1 MNTINWKIKIS
12 GDEATVQKI
21 SDGNR
26 AKQDELCHNIG
37 LVLQETAGLTSL
49 EEVQIELSEDTTEE
63 IGNTSTEV
71 YNASEHLVQV
81 ITSDFE
87 GTLYP
92 FALALGRRVEAYIK
106 QLQQTDKLDSRL
118 HSLDTEMHQMMTEIA
133 RYYARTGKWQSPD

>member
-1 MNTINWKIKIS
+1 MNTINWKVKIS
-12 GDEATVQKI
+12 AEETTTQKI
-21 SDGNR
+21 SAVNP
-26 AKQDELCHNIG
+26 AEQDEFCQKLG
-37 LVLQETAGLTSL
+37 LILQETAGLASS
-49 EEVQIELSEDTTEE
+49 EAIQVELSEDTMQESTEAPA
-63 IGNTSTEV
+63 EV

-106 QLQQTDKLDSRL
+106 HLQQIDKLDSRL